1 MIRRPPRST
10 RTDTLFPYTTLFRS
24 YPFLLF
30 AYAAREIVAS
40 GNRNKPILVILFLF
54 AIACALD
61 HAAMM
66 GALADPAIGMRTGF
80 SLILLPISFIGARL
94 TPDFT
99 PTWLTRPGNS
109 PGPPTSPHPHHHAS
123 SQRTPLAPR

>member
-80 SLILLPISFIGARL
+80 ALILLLISLIGGRI
-94 TPDFT
+94 TPAFT
-99 PTWLTRPGNS
+99 RNWLMRQGSSEGLPTLPNRFDKIGRA
-109 PGPPTSPHPHHHAS
+109 HV
-123 SQRTPLAPR
+123 